1 MRVVADVPIGDRIGG
16 DTDAHLR
23 TPCESFCSSSCR
35 KGVNFHHGRVLS
47 VLPAPRPARLVL
59 PLLILP
65 LLAAGA
71 AAPADVNRVWSALAN
86 NRPQDV
92 LRLLRRDADSRAER
106 LAWAAGRIGTQ
117 PSSDAAMREAEAVLA
132 ELEQGQDDVAAESA
146 YVRARIYQLHLNEP
160 DFPKAAKLYTE
171 LAGRQPHSHW
181 AQLGLVK
188 LGMLKL
194 YLLPDSSGSAADRL
208 AAAEALLPRIQE
220 PLLRRDLDLQIGQA
234 GIVLHQSLARFLPHL
249 IAAERVGGITGTAGE
264 DLIVQ
269 IGVLSERGGDWM
281 RAREYFQRYLAQYP
295 TNVRAF
301 TIRRKLD
308 EVNRRLAKE
317 GGA

>member
-1 MRVVADVPIGDRIGG
+1 
-16 DTDAHLR
+16 
-23 TPCESFCSSSCR
+23 
-35 KGVNFHHGRVLS
+35 
-47 VLPAPRPARLVL
+47 
-59 PLLILP
+59 
-65 LLAAGA
+65 
-71 AAPADVNRVWSALAN
+71 
-86 NRPQDV
+86 
-92 LRLLRRDADSRAER
+92 
-106 LAWAAGRIGTQ
+106 
-117 PSSDAAMREAEAVLA
+117 
-132 ELEQGQDDVAAESA
+132 
-146 YVRARIYQLHLNEP
+146 YQLHMNEP

-234 GIVLHQSLARFLPHL
+234 GIVLHQSLTRFLPHL
-249 IAAERVGGITGTAGE
+249 IAAERVRGIRGTAAE